1 MLKPLDYEK
10 LIQFHIGYI
19 DSLLTNKDSSRYGAW
34 NAEQVTGK
42 SPDNLGDRLLNS
54 VFAKSVKL
62 FICYLFLL
70 IYLKQPKSPLQL
82 IIPIRLLE
90 IAHAN
95 VKRTRRRNKLS
106 FLNFLSLLSAIYLT
120 PSTGP
125 FTSERCSAFNH
136 SISNLLLWKSF
147 SFLNSLYLHFASTFT
162 KPWSRVF
169 TVLLPFHLSLSFWLC
184 LNKIF
189 QTVEHS
195 AFQFL
200 SFLACKLLLFVSL
213 SPMFS
218 FNPQNTCL
226 WCSRKITL
234 FRLLFV

>member
-10 LIQFHIGYI
+10 LIQFHIGYN

-169 TVLLPFHLSLSFWLC
+169 TVLLPFIFLSLFPTLSEQNFSNCRAFC
-184 LNKIF
+184 LPILKLSRLQAI
-189 QTVEHS
+189 TVR
-195 AFQFL
+195 
-200 SFLACKLLLFVSL
+200 
-213 SPMFS
+213 FS
-218 FNPQNTCL
+218 F
-226 WCSRKITL
+226 SDV
-234 FRLLFV
+234 FF